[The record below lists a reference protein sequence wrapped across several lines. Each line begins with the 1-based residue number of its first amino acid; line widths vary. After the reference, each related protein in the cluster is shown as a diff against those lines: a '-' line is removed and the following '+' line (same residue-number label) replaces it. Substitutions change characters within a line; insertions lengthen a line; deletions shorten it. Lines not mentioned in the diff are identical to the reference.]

1 MSEEG
6 NLSNRLII
14 SAKDLTRS
22 STGFSALLIFITL
35 LILGVAF
42 GLRFQPQPTYNFQVA
57 SSNEDLNSS
66 STQNPNEIN
75 INPIDQTELSEE
87 ELLKIRTKLEEQA
100 YASDL
105 NQQKIDIQGIINDM
119 EANDIKPNSNADVIS
134 ADAFNEYVG
143 QTSENDEVHELQA
156 YKLNELIESQEN
168 TNAQIIPDQEVYDI
182 LSEQIEKRE
191 EMITQEEKLVDDLLS
206 KTESGILPESITNG
220 HTQALVQEKNLENS
234 IEEYERS
241 LESDEN
247 LSEEA
252 KIQIR
257 NALSET
263 RSNFNEEREKR
274 RDRLLEVKQQSS
286 DQELDI
292 NEQERLKALIE
303 EEDTEYANDL
313 RKHQMELDRMV
324 DEEVTDQNIIKDSS
338 NDDYQLQKWQS
349 EMLSENIDGLLNELE
364 DEKGILVKP
373 NGLVDE
379 LLSRQ
384 SDRSSVEGEI
394 DELNLELIEELP
406 DDIGQDEKQALIDKN
421 TSEKSQRSNLNNKKE
436 ILLGRLSSPQNIR
449 GNQSSSSVSDLMNL
463 ERGLD
468 LANQKIDLI
477 LYLLTTDNSLER
489 PADSNFTQ
497 IEENNQVKELVSLK
511 EDVTKKSK
519 GLDLIPP
526 NIEEEEEISEEP
538 LFTYDQVNVDNQ
550 ESLDEQIRLEQ
561 NEFKNFNGSDGLSE
575 SLKKKSKWFISRAT
589 YRPELKYPV
598 EAENRGV
605 EGDCLVS
612 FRINSGGKT
621 EDASANCT
629 DDIFVDTTEQTLR
642 QWEFEP
648 DNYINPLV
656 EVVYSIKSF

>member
-220 HTQALVQEKNLENS
+220 HTQALVQEKSLENS

-349 EMLSENIDGLLNELE
+349 EMLAENIDGLLNELE

-436 ILLGRLSSPQNIR
+436 ILLGRLSSPKNIR
-449 GNQSSSSVSDLMNL
+449 SDQSSSSDLMNL

-489 PADSNFTQ
+489 SPDNNINQMQEKSELEEIESINEDV
-497 IEENNQVKELVSLK
+497 IEE
-511 EDVTKKSK
+511 SK
-519 GLDLIPP
+519 DLDLIPP
-526 NIEEEEEISEEP
+526 NIEEEEEISEEQ
-538 LFTYDQVNVDNQ
+538 LFTYDQVSIDNQ

-629 DDIFVDTTEQTLR
+629 DDIFINTTEQTLR

-648 DNYINPLV
+648 DNYINPMV
-656 EVVYSIKSF
+656 EVVYNIKRF

>member
-6 NLSNRLII
+6 NLSNRLIT

-22 STGFSALLIFITL
+22 STGLSALLIFITL
-35 LILGVAF
+35 LILGVVF

-57 SSNEDLNSS
+57 SPNEDLNSS
-66 STQNPNEIN
+66 STQNPNERDTN
-75 INPIDQTELSEE
+75 SIDQTEISEE
-87 ELLKIRTKLEEQA
+87 ELLKIRVKLEEQA

-105 NQQKIDIQGIINDM
+105 DQQKIDIQGIINDM

-143 QTSENDEVHELQA
+143 QTIENDEVHELQA
-156 YKLNELIESQEN
+156 SKLNELIESQEN

-191 EMITQEEKLVDDLLS
+191 EMIIQEEKLVDDLLS

-220 HTQALVQEKNLENS
+220 HTQALVQEKSLEKS
-234 IEEYERS
+234 IEEYEKS

-252 KIQIR
+252 KAQIR

-263 RSNFNEEREKR
+263 RSNFNEDREKR

-292 NEQERLKALIE
+292 TEQERLKALIE

-313 RKHQMELDRMV
+313 REHQMDLDIMV
-324 DEEVTDQNIIKDSS
+324 SEEVTDQNIIKDSS
-338 NDDYQLQKWQS
+338 NDDYQLQKFQS
-349 EMLSENIDGLLNELE
+349 EMLAEDIDGLLNELE
-364 DEKGILVKP
+364 EEKGILVKP
-373 NGLVDE
+373 DGLVDE

-436 ILLGRLSSPQNIR
+436 ILLGRLSSPKNIR
-449 GNQSSSSVSDLMNL
+449 SDQSSSSDLMNL

-489 PADSNFTQ
+489 SPDNNINQ
-497 IEENNQVKELVSLK
+497 RQENSEIKEFESIK
-511 EDVTKKSK
+511 EDVIEESK
-519 GLDLIPP
+519 DLDLIPTD
-526 NIEEEEEISEEP
+526 IEEEEEISEEQ
-538 LFTYDQVNVDNQ
+538 LFTYDQVNIDNQ
-550 ESLDEQIRLEQ
+550 KSLDEQIRLEQ
-561 NEFKNFNGSDGLSE
+561 NEFENFNGSDGLSE

-598 EAENRGV
+598 EAENRGI

-629 DDIFVDTTEQTLR
+629 DDIFVNTTEQTLR

-648 DNYINPLV
+648 DNYINPMV
-656 EVVYSIKSF
+656 EVVYNIKRF

>member
-6 NLSNRLII
+6 NLSNRLIT

-22 STGFSALLIFITL
+22 STGLSALLIFITL
-35 LILGVAF
+35 LILGVVF

-75 INPIDQTELSEE
+75 TNPIDQTEISEE
-87 ELLKIRTKLEEQA
+87 EMLIIRTKLEEQA

-105 NQQKIDIQGIINDM
+105 DQQKIDIQGIINDM

-134 ADAFNEYVG
+134 ADAFNEYAG
-143 QTSENDEVHELQA
+143 QSSENDEVHKLQA
-156 YKLNELIESQEN
+156 SKLNELIESQEN

-191 EMITQEEKLVDDLLS
+191 EMIIQEEKLVDDLLS

-220 HTQALVQEKNLENS
+220 HTQALVQEKSLEKS
-234 IEEYERS
+234 IEEYEKS

-263 RSNFNEEREKR
+263 RSNFNKEREER

-292 NEQERLKALIE
+292 TDQERLKALIE

-313 RKHQMELDRMV
+313 RKYQMELDRMV

-338 NDDYQLQKWQS
+338 NDDYQLQKFQS
-349 EMLSENIDGLLNELE
+349 EMLAEDIDGLLNELE
-364 DEKGILVKP
+364 EEKGILVKP
-373 NGLVDE
+373 DGLVDE

-384 SDRSSVEGEI
+384 SDRSLVEGEI

-436 ILLGRLSSPQNIR
+436 ILLGRLSSPKNIR
-449 GNQSSSSVSDLMNL
+449 SDQSSSSDLMNL

-489 PADSNFTQ
+489 SPDNNINQ
-497 IEENNQVKELVSLK
+497 RQENSEIKELESIK
-511 EDVTKKSK
+511 EDVIEESK
-519 GLDLIPP
+519 DLDLIPTD
-526 NIEEEEEISEEP
+526 IEEEEEISEEQ
-538 LFTYDQVNVDNQ
+538 LFTYDQVNIDNQ

-561 NEFKNFNGSDGLSE
+561 NEFENFNGSDGLSE

-589 YRPELKYPV
+589 YRPKLKYPV
-598 EAENRGV
+598 EAEIRGI

-629 DDIFVDTTEQTLR
+629 DDIFVNTTEQTLR
-642 QWEFEP
+642 KWEFEP
-648 DNYINPLV
+648 DNYINPMV
-656 EVVYSIKSF
+656 QVVYNIPRF

>member
-6 NLSNRLII
+6 NLSNRLIT

-22 STGFSALLIFITL
+22 STGLSALLIFITL

-75 INPIDQTELSEE
+75 TNPIDQTEISEE
-87 ELLKIRTKLEEQA
+87 DLLIIRTKLEEQA

-105 NQQKIDIQGIINDM
+105 DQQKIDIQGIINDM

-143 QTSENDEVHELQA
+143 QTSENNEVHELQA
-156 YKLNELIESQEN
+156 SKLNELIASQEN
-168 TNAQIIPDQEVYDI
+168 SNAQIIPDQEVYDI

-191 EMITQEEKLVDDLLS
+191 KMIIQEEKLVDDLLS

-220 HTQALVQEKNLENS
+220 HTQALVQEKSLEKS
-234 IEEYERS
+234 IEEYEKS

-252 KIQIR
+252 KAQIR

-263 RSNFNEEREKR
+263 RSNFNEDREKR

-292 NEQERLKALIE
+292 TDQERLKAIIE
-303 EEDTEYANDL
+303 EEDMEYANDL
-313 RKHQMELDRMV
+313 REHQMDLDRMV

-338 NDDYQLQKWQS
+338 NDDYQLQKFQS
-349 EMLSENIDGLLNELE
+349 EMLAEDIDGLLNELE
-364 DEKGILVKP
+364 EEKGILVKP
-373 NGLVDE
+373 DRLVDE
-379 LLSRQ
+379 SISRQ
-384 SDRSSVEGEI
+384 SDRSLVEGEI

-436 ILLGRLSSPQNIR
+436 ILLGRLSSPKNIR
-449 GNQSSSSVSDLMNL
+449 SDQSSSSDLMNL

-489 PADSNFTQ
+489 SPDNNINQ
-497 IEENNQVKELVSLK
+497 RQENSEIKELESIK
-511 EDVTKKSK
+511 EDVIEESK
-519 GLDLIPP
+519 DLDLIPTD
-526 NIEEEEEISEEP
+526 IEEEEEISEEQ
-538 LFTYDQVNVDNQ
+538 LFTYDQVNIDNQ

-561 NEFKNFNGSDGLSE
+561 NEFENFNGSDGLSE
-575 SLKKKSKWFISRAT
+575 SLKKKSKWFISRAI

-598 EAENRGV
+598 EAENRGI

-629 DDIFVDTTEQTLR
+629 DDIFVNTTEQTLR

-648 DNYINPLV
+648 DNYINPMV
-656 EVVYSIKSF
+656 EVVYNIKRF

>member
-1 MSEEG
+1 M
-6 NLSNRLII
+6 
-14 SAKDLTRS
+14 
-22 STGFSALLIFITL
+22 
-35 LILGVAF
+35 AF

-75 INPIDQTELSEE
+75 TNPIDQTEISEE
-87 ELLKIRTKLEEQA
+87 EMLIIRTKLEEQA

-105 NQQKIDIQGIINDM
+105 DQQKIDIQGIINDM

-134 ADAFNEYVG
+134 ADAFNEYAG
-143 QTSENDEVHELQA
+143 QSSENDEVHKLQA
-156 YKLNELIESQEN
+156 SKLNELIESQEN

-191 EMITQEEKLVDDLLS
+191 EMIIQEEKLVDDLLS

-220 HTQALVQEKNLENS
+220 HTQALVQEKSLEKS
-234 IEEYERS
+234 IEEYEKS

-263 RSNFNEEREKR
+263 RSNFNKEREER

-292 NEQERLKALIE
+292 TDQERLKALIE

-313 RKHQMELDRMV
+313 REHQIDLDRMV
-324 DEEVTDQNIIKDSS
+324 SEEVTDQNIIKDSS
-338 NDDYQLQKWQS
+338 NDDYQLQKFQS
-349 EMLSENIDGLLNELE
+349 EMLAEDIDGLLNELE
-364 DEKGILVKP
+364 EEKGILVKP
-373 NGLVDE
+373 DRLVDE
-379 LLSRQ
+379 LISRQ
-384 SDRSSVEGEI
+384 SDRSLVEGEI

-436 ILLGRLSSPQNIR
+436 ILLGRLSSPKNIR
-449 GNQSSSSVSDLMNL
+449 SDQSSSSDLMNL

-489 PADSNFTQ
+489 SPDNNINQ
-497 IEENNQVKELVSLK
+497 RQENSEIKELESIK
-511 EDVTKKSK
+511 EDVIEESK
-519 GLDLIPP
+519 DLDLIPTD
-526 NIEEEEEISEEP
+526 IEEEEEISEEQ
-538 LFTYDQVNVDNQ
+538 LFTYDQVNIDNQ

-561 NEFKNFNGSDGLSE
+561 NEFENFNGSDGLSE

-589 YRPELKYPV
+589 YRPEIKYPV
-598 EAENRGV
+598 EAENRGI

-629 DDIFVDTTEQTLR
+629 DDIFVNTTEQTLR

-648 DNYINPLV
+648 DNYINPMV
-656 EVVYSIKSF
+656 EVVYNIKRF

>member
-6 NLSNRLII
+6 NLSNRLIT

-22 STGFSALLIFITL
+22 STGLSALLIFITL
-35 LILGVAF
+35 SILGVAF

-75 INPIDQTELSEE
+75 TNPIDQTEISEE
-87 ELLKIRTKLEEQA
+87 DLLIIRTKLEEQA

-105 NQQKIDIQGIINDM
+105 DQQKIDIQGIINDM

-134 ADAFNEYVG
+134 ADAFNEYAG
-143 QTSENDEVHELQA
+143 QSSENDEVHKLQA
-156 YKLNELIESQEN
+156 SKLNELIESQEN

-191 EMITQEEKLVDDLLS
+191 EMIIQEEKLVDDLLS

-220 HTQALVQEKNLENS
+220 HTQALVQEKSLEKS
-234 IEEYERS
+234 IEEYEKS

-263 RSNFNEEREKR
+263 RSNFNKEREER

-292 NEQERLKALIE
+292 TDQERLKALIE

-313 RKHQMELDRMV
+313 RKYQMELDRMV

-338 NDDYQLQKWQS
+338 NDDYQLQKFQS
-349 EMLSENIDGLLNELE
+349 EMLAEDIDGLLNELE
-364 DEKGILVKP
+364 EEKGILVKP
-373 NGLVDE
+373 DRLVDE
-379 LLSRQ
+379 LISRQ
-384 SDRSSVEGEI
+384 SDRSLVEGEI

-436 ILLGRLSSPQNIR
+436 ILLGRLSSPKNIR
-449 GNQSSSSVSDLMNL
+449 SDQSSSSDLMNL

-489 PADSNFTQ
+489 SPDNNINQ
-497 IEENNQVKELVSLK
+497 RQENSEIKELESIK
-511 EDVTKKSK
+511 EDVIEESK
-519 GLDLIPP
+519 DLDLIPTD
-526 NIEEEEEISEEP
+526 IEEEEEISEEQ
-538 LFTYDQVNVDNQ
+538 LFTYDQVNIDNQ

-561 NEFKNFNGSDGLSE
+561 NEFENFNGSDGLSE

-589 YRPELKYPV
+589 YRPKLKYPV
-598 EAENRGV
+598 EAEIRGI

-629 DDIFVDTTEQTLR
+629 DDIFVNTTEQTLR

-648 DNYINPLV
+648 DNYINPMV
-656 EVVYSIKSF
+656 EVVYNIKRF

>member
-6 NLSNRLII
+6 NLSNRLIT

-35 LILGVAF
+35 LLLGVAF

-57 SSNEDLNSS
+57 SPDDEKDSSLSQNS
-66 STQNPNEIN
+66 NEIN
-75 INPIDQTELSEE
+75 SNLRDQTELSEE
-87 ELLKIRTKLEEQA
+87 DLLIIRTKLEEQA

-119 EANDIKPNSNADVIS
+119 EANDNGPNPNDEVIS
-134 ADAFNEYVG
+134 LNTFNDYVG
-143 QTSENDEVHELQA
+143 QTSENDEVHELHA
-156 YKLNELIESQEN
+156 SRLNELIESQKN
-168 TNAQIIPDQEVYDI
+168 TNDQTIPDEEVYEI
-182 LSEQIEKRE
+182 ISEQIEKRE
-191 EMITQEEKLVDDLLS
+191 EMIIQEEKLVDDLLS
-206 KTESGILPESITNG
+206 VTESGILPESITNG
-220 HTQALVQEKNLENS
+220 HTQALVQEKSLEKS
-234 IEEYERS
+234 IEEYEKS

-274 RDRLLEVKQQSS
+274 RDRLLQVKQQSS

-292 NEQERLKALIE
+292 TEQERLKALIE

-313 RKHQMELDRMV
+313 REHQIDLDRMV
-324 DEEVTDQNIIKDSS
+324 SEEVTDQNIIKDSS
-338 NDDYQLQKWQS
+338 NDDYQLQKFQS
-349 EMLSENIDGLLNELE
+349 EMLAEDIDGLLNELE
-364 DEKGILVKP
+364 EEKDILVKP
-373 NGLVDE
+373 DGFVDE

-406 DDIGQDEKQALIDKN
+406 DDMSQDEKQALIDK
-421 TSEKSQRSNLNNKKE
+421 SKREKSQRSNLNNKKE
-436 ILLGRLSSPQNIR
+436 LLLGRLSSPRNIR
-449 GNQSSSSVSDLMNL
+449 VDQSSSSDLMNL

-477 LYLLTTDNSLER
+477 LYLLTTNNSLER
-489 PADSNFTQ
+489 SADNKINQTQ
-497 IEENNQVKELVSLK
+497 ENIQIPEFETKK
-511 EDVTKKSK
+511 EDTREESK
-519 GLDLIPP
+519 DLDLIPP
-526 NIEEEEEISEEP
+526 IIEEEEKISEEP
-538 LFTYDQVNVDNQ
+538 LFTYDQINSNNQ
-550 ESLDEQIRLEQ
+550 ESLDQQIKSEQ
-561 NEFKNFNGSDGLSE
+561 NEFENFDGSDGLSE
-575 SLKKKSKWFISRAT
+575 SLKKKSRWFISRAT

-598 EAENRGV
+598 EAEKKGI

-612 FRINSGGKT
+612 FNINSNGKT
-621 EDASANCT
+621 QDASANCT
-629 DDIFVDTTEQTLR
+629 DDIFVNTTEQTLTE
-642 QWEFEP
+642 WEFEP
-648 DNYINPLV
+648 DNYINPMV
-656 EVVYSIKSF
+656 EVVYNIKSF

>member
-6 NLSNRLII
+6 NLSNRLIT

-35 LILGVAF
+35 LLLGVVF

-57 SSNEDLNSS
+57 SPDDEKDSSLSQNS
-66 STQNPNEIN
+66 NEIN
-75 INPIDQTELSEE
+75 SNLRDQTELSEE
-87 ELLKIRTKLEEQA
+87 DLLIIRTKLEEQA

-119 EANDIKPNSNADVIS
+119 EANDNGPNPNDEVIS
-134 ADAFNEYVG
+134 LNTFNDYVG
-143 QTSENDEVHELQA
+143 QTSENDEVHELHA
-156 YKLNELIESQEN
+156 SRLNELIESQKN
-168 TNAQIIPDQEVYDI
+168 TNDQTIPDEEVYEI
-182 LSEQIEKRE
+182 ISEQIEKRE
-191 EMITQEEKLVDDLLS
+191 EMIIQEEELVDDLLS
-206 KTESGILPESITNG
+206 VTESGILPESITNG
-220 HTQALVQEKNLENS
+220 HTQALVQEKSLEKS
-234 IEEYERS
+234 IEEYEKS

-274 RDRLLEVKQQSS
+274 RDRLLQVKQQSS

-292 NEQERLKALIE
+292 TEQERLKALIE

-313 RKHQMELDRMV
+313 REHQMDLDRMV
-324 DEEVTDQNIIKDSS
+324 SEEVTDQNIIKDSS
-338 NDDYQLQKWQS
+338 NDDYQLQKFQS
-349 EMLSENIDGLLNELE
+349 EMLAEDIDGLLNELE
-364 DEKGILVKP
+364 EEKGILVKP
-373 NGLVDE
+373 DGFVDE

-406 DDIGQDEKQALIDKN
+406 DDMSQDEKQALIDK
-421 TSEKSQRSNLNNKKE
+421 SKREKSQRSNLNNKKE
-436 ILLGRLSSPQNIR
+436 LLLGRLSSPKNIR
-449 GNQSSSSVSDLMNL
+449 ADQSSSSDLMNL

-477 LYLLTTDNSLER
+477 LYLLTTNNSLER
-489 PADSNFTQ
+489 SADNKINQTQ
-497 IEENNQVKELVSLK
+497 ENIQIPEFETKK
-511 EDVTKKSK
+511 EDTREESK
-519 GLDLIPP
+519 DLDLIPP
-526 NIEEEEEISEEP
+526 IIKEEDKISEEP
-538 LFTYDQVNVDNQ
+538 LFTYDQINSNNQ
-550 ESLDEQIRLEQ
+550 ESLNEQIKSEQ
-561 NEFKNFNGSDGLSE
+561 NEFENFDGSDGLSE
-575 SLKKKSKWFISRAT
+575 SLKKKSRWFISRAT

-598 EAENRGV
+598 EAEKKGI

-612 FRINSGGKT
+612 FNINSNGKT
-621 EDASANCT
+621 QDASANCT
-629 DDIFVDTTEQTLR
+629 DDIFVNTTEQTLAE
-642 QWEFEP
+642 WEFEP
-648 DNYINPLV
+648 DNYINPMV
-656 EVVYSIKSF
+656 EVVYNIKSF